1 MSEQQYEIEQ
11 RIHDALA
18 ARDKRIEE
26 LCLEIRH
33 LRKRAIVAED
43 RVKELERGLDYWLID
58 KEMVA
63 AAQTGLPV
71 KYDEP
76 LYGDA

>member
-1 MSEQQYEIEQ
+1 MSDHQYEIEA
-11 RIHDALA
+11 RMHDALVA
-18 ARDKRIEE
+18 KDKRIEE
-26 LCLEIRH
+26 LMKENEEL
-33 LRKRAIVAED
+33 KA
-43 RVKELERGLDYWLID
+43 RVKELEEGLDYWLID

-63 AAQTGLPV
+63 AAQTGRPV